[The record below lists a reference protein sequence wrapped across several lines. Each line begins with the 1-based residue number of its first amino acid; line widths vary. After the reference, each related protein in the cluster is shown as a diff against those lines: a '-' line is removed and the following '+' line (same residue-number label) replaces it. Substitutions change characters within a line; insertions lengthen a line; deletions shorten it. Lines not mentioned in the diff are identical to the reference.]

1 MALRSR
7 CRTPSISQAGVPSF
21 QVPEAGSYSVAVD
34 SRGSAEV
41 VIARPVLSV
50 LGAVLPPGRRRSRRG
65 LCVLVG
71 LLVLTLNHG
80 RRPAAGIAAD
90 PA

>member
-7 CRTPSISQAGVPSF
+7 CRTPSISQAGVASF
-21 QVPEAGSYSVAVD
+21 QVPEAGRYSVAVD

-50 LGAVLPPGRRRSRRG
+50 FGAVLPRVGGAAAGG

-90 PA
+90 PP